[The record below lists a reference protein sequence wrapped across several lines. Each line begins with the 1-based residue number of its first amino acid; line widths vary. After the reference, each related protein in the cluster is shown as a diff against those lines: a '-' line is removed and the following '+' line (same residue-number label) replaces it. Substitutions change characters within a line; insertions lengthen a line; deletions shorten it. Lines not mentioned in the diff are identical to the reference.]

1 MTEEMREF
9 RAEISKLHDKVDTV
23 IANQNQQDLNTQLR
37 LQSLETAE
45 AMRPPMPVQ
54 PCEHFQKHL
63 QKHKEREQ
71 QAAHQAEKWSDR
83 AWALIVRFLP
93 TLAGALAGAAAY
105 FAAKWSQA

>member
-9 RAEISKLHDKVDTV
+9 RGEIGKLHDKLDTV
-23 IANQNQQDLNTQLR
+23 ISNQNQQDLNTQLR
-37 LQSLETAE
+37 LQALETAE

-71 QAAHQAEKWSDR
+71 EAEANAEKWFERLWS
-83 AWALIVRFLP
+83 LFVRFAP

-105 FAAKWSQA
+105 FAAKWSHA